1 MRKFAESVEGLAMR
15 TKDIISYPL
24 NLDHMTKVDADGV
37 WKWICAGSHAVSTE
51 SNSLRKPFVA
61 LDKLYELT

>member
-24 NLDHMTKVDADGV
+24 NLDHMTKVDTDGV
-37 WKWICAGSHAVSTE
+37 WKWICAGNKAVRAE
-51 SNSLRKPFVA
+51 SDLLRKPFVA